1 MSIGYVKLPLAEV
14 LFGRRRLGSRH
25 AWSQPFEVRLPY
37 DYAIHVCLGGL
48 ARRDARGMFS
58 NDGVDL
64 IDECELRVRSETKP
78 QVDVLG
84 AHERFIEPGP
94 FGSEQLAVDHHRGCV
109 DDDVREQIRVK
120 VRAAAKDI
128 SIHRLQILSRDIDK
142 GSRRQ
147 RSRGCERAGVFIPS
161 LNVRE
166 DEEASRD
173 A

>member
-1 MSIGYVKLPLAEV
+1 MTNCRGTSDARSFHCPSTSEHRLREIAA
-14 LFGRRRLGSRH
+14 RRDSVRP
-25 AWSQPFEVRLPY
+25 QPFEVRLPY

-94 FGSEQLAVDHHRGCV
+94 FGSEQLAVVPDSFLLLDNGLAYV
-109 DDDVREQIRVK
+109 Q
-120 VRAAAKDI
+120 
-128 SIHRLQILSRDIDK
+128 Q
-142 GSRRQ
+142 
-147 RSRGCERAGVFIPS
+147 
-161 LNVRE
+161 
-166 DEEASRD
+166 
-173 A
+173 